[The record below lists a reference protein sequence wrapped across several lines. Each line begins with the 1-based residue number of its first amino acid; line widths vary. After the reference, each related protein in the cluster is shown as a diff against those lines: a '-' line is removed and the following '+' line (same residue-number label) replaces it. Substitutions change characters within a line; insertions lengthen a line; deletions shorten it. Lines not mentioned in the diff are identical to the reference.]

1 LGRPAAAALAM
12 AAAVL
17 ALRLAPPA
25 LAMGRGV
32 AAAVSLLGVL
42 LGAAVFVAAVLR
54 TRLLSA
60 AELSA
65 LPRVGPKLLTLLRK
79 LRLLP

>member
-1 LGRPAAAALAM
+1 M

-17 ALRLAPPA
+17 ALRLAAAELPA
-25 LAMGRGV
+25 GRGV

-42 LGAAVFVAAVLR
+42 LGAAVFAAAVLR

-60 AELSA
+60 AELGA
-65 LPRVGPKLLTLLRK
+65 LPRVGPKLLALLRK

>member
-1 LGRPAAAALAM
+1 M
-12 AAAVL
+12 
-17 ALRLAPPA
+17 
-25 LAMGRGV
+25 
-32 AAAVSLLGVL
+32 L
-42 LGAAVFVAAVLR
+42 LGAAVFAAAVLR

-65 LPRVGPKLLTLLRK
+65 LPRVGPKLLALLRK